1 MHTITINDMLVGDVV
16 TTRLFTNPDTAT
28 VERMSPT
35 TFRISYERRCP
46 SVIKGN
52 PPVVRTVTETKT
64 LDPIAIV
71 LINHEQRTMGNP
83 DNYFYLDTNNKK
95 GADMA
100 KKYYAIR
107 KPENIR
113 GIYTDWPHVQSLL
126 KGVSGPEYKGF
137 KTEEDAQGFLDEKP
151 VRKKAH
157 YYRRTINGHEL
168 DGNVVDIGPNDP
180 LLRPYSGTRYAT
192 DGSYHEATNTYGAGC
207 VRLDAHGQ
215 IVESFKRAENDEAYV
230 SSRNVAGEVLA
241 FGLAVMDAVK
251 NNRKKITIIHDYE
264 GIGFWGDESYSAQK
278 SAIARRFTK
287 MLEYAVENGIT
298 TIDYIRVDG
307 HEGIPCN
314 EAADKLADQAA
325 RGV

>member
-1 MHTITINDMLVGDVV
+1 MHTITINDMLVEDVV
-16 TTRLFTNPDTAT
+16 TTRLFTNPYTAT
-28 VERMSPT
+28 VERINSS
-35 TFRISYERRCP
+35 TFLISYERRCP

-52 PPVVRTVTETKT
+52 PPVVRTITETKT
-64 LDPIAIV
+64 LDPMTIAH
-71 LINHEQRTMGNP
+71 INHEQRTMGNP
-83 DNYFYLDTNNKK
+83 DNYFYLETNKK
-95 GADMA
+95 GAPMA

-107 KPENIR
+107 KPEKIK
-113 GIYTDWPHVQSLL
+113 GIYTDWTHVQSLL

-157 YYRRTINGHEL
+157 YYRRVINGYEL

-192 DGSYHEATNTYGAGC
+192 DGSFHAETNTYGAGC
-207 VRLDAHGQ
+207 VRLDASGQ
-215 IVESFKRAENDEAYV
+215 IVERFKRAENDEAYAC
-230 SSRNVAGEVLA
+230 SRNVAGEVLA

-251 NNRKKITIIHDYE
+251 NNRKKITIIHDYK
-264 GIGFWGDESYSAQK
+264 GICLWGDESYSAKK

-287 MLEYAVENGIT
+287 ILEYAVENGIT

-325 RGV
+325 RGI